1 MTAGTPPGRDR
12 FVDLVR
18 AFSMVA
24 VVVGHWLVAD
34 LTWTGQRIVEAS
46 ALREVPAM
54 WPLTWAVVV
63 IPQFFFVGG
72 FANRRSWEGT
82 LRRGEGYAAYLD
94 RRVHR
99 VLVPVGL
106 YLAVIIP
113 VGALVDALGG
123 LGVRAMGGLLLQPLW
138 FLGVYLWVVALVP
151 LTLRAHVRFGWAVPV
166 AMGVGVALL
175 DLGRFGLG
183 SDALGYPNALLVWLL
198 MHQLGYHYVD
208 GSLRRPGVMLGAGLA
223 ATAVLVAL
231 PTYSATMVGV
241 PGGEV
246 GNMHPPTLA
255 MTALGVAQIGAVLLA
270 RPFLVRWLERPALWG
285 IVVGTNLS
293 VVTLYSWH
301 QAALALAARIVL
313 PLGYPHPTPG
323 TPAWWVSHL
332 LWLTIPGVVLLG
344 LVLLVG
350 RAERGPAPEPAAPGP
365 GRAAL
370 AAVAVVLLGL
380 GLLALAGSSAT
391 EPFARGQ
398 SLGPLVAS
406 TWLGV
411 VLVGSAA
418 ALLRMVRTGASPA
431 ACMHSAP

>member
-208 GSLRRPGVMLGAGLA
+208 GSLRRPGVMLGTGLA

-418 ALLRMVRTGASPA
+418 ALLRMVRAGASPA

>member
-1 MTAGTPPGRDR
+1 MTLTAPGRDR
-12 FVDLVR
+12 LVDLVR
-18 AFSMVA
+18 ASSMVA
-24 VVVGHWLVAD
+24 VVVGHWLVSD
-34 LTWTGQRIVEAS
+34 LTWTGERVVEAS

-113 VGALVDALGG
+113 VGATVDALGG
-123 LGVRAMGGLLLQPLW
+123 LGVRALGGLLLQPLW

-151 LTLRAHVRFGWAVPV
+151 VTLRAHVRYGWAVPV
-166 AMGVGVALL
+166 AMGLGVALL
-175 DLGRFGLG
+175 DVGRF
-183 SDALGYPNALLVWLL
+183 ALGVEAVGYANALLVWLL
-198 MHQLGYHYVD
+198 MHQLGYHYAD
-208 GSLRRPGVMLGAGLA
+208 GTLTRPAGMLGAGLA
-223 ATAVLVAL
+223 ATALLVAL
-231 PTYSATMVGV
+231 PAYSASMVGV

-255 MTALGVAQIGAVLLA
+255 MTTLGVAQIGAVLVA
-270 RPFLVRWLERPALWG
+270 RPLLVRWLERPAVWR

-293 VVTLYSWH
+293 VVTLYCWH
-301 QAALALAARIVL
+301 QAALTLAARIVL

-323 TPAWWVSHL
+323 TPAWWLTHL
-332 LWLTIPGVVLLG
+332 LWLAIPGAVLLG

-350 RAERGPAPEPAAPGP
+350 RAERGPGPDPAPAG
-365 GRAAL
+365 GVRAGV

-391 EPFARGQ
+391 DPLARGQ
-398 SLGPLVAS
+398 SVGPLVAS

-411 VLVGSAA
+411 VLVSAA
-418 ALLRMVRTGASPA
+418 AAWARPPGSGGGYL
-431 ACMHSAP
+431 